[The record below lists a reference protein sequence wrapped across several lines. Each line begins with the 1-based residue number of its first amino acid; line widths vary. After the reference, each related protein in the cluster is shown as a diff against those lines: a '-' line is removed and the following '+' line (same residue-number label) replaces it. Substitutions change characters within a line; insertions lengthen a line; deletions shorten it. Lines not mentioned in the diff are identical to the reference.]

1 MSDKWAITEFGSVVI
16 RQEAPIDF
24 KVLHKSLFQWAKE
37 NNYFFNEKNFTEKAK
52 SHGKEYEIAWTFER
66 KVTEFIRFNINM
78 SIWAHGMNP
87 VKKDGR
93 EFLQGQV
100 EIVFDSYLE
109 MDWQNRWE
117 SSPFL
122 KVLRKIYIY
131 YLKKQYF
138 LNYAGKCW
146 QETYDLHA
154 VVKSHLNQFSL
165 F

>member
-1 MSDKWAITEFGSVVI
+1 MSINWNITEFGSVVI
-16 RQEAPIDF
+16 RQESPINL
-24 KVLHKSLFQWAKE
+24 KELHKSLYKWAKE
-37 NNYFFNEKNFTEKAK
+37 NNYLFNERNFTEKVK
-52 SHGKEYEIAWTFER
+52 SHGKEFEIGWLFQR

-78 SIWAHGMNP
+78 AIWAYGMNP
-87 VKKDGR
+87 VKKDDQ
-93 EFLQGQV
+93 ELLQGHV
-100 EIVFDSYLE
+100 EIVFDSILE

-117 SSPFL
+117 SSKLRRFL
-122 KVLRKIYIY
+122 RSIYIF

-154 VVKSHLNQFSL
+154 LVKAHLNQMSL